1 MVRVLETTLS
11 GQKNFMEFKKLQK
24 LNKGDKVAIVS
35 PSFAA
40 PAVWP
45 HVHELGLK
53 RIRELFE
60 LEPVEYPSTAKL
72 DATTEEKSAD
82 LVAAFSDPEI
92 KALIS
97 TLGGDIQ
104 VTYIKNLPSEP
115 FVKNPKPFFGYSD
128 CSHFANFLFLN
139 GIPSFYGAALFTQFA
154 HQKEMNEYT
163 VKYIKHAL
171 FDEGE
176 FELLPSE
183 LFNDLGLDWGDPS
196 QLDKE
201 REYEKNEGW
210 SWDGNKNGEGLLW
223 GGCVESVDEMLRHGV
238 KIPSLEQF
246 ENIVLMMETSEEIPS
261 ADYVSRVFRAFGE
274 RGILER
280 VQGVCVGRAKA
291 REFDKLRNPDER
303 VAYRKEQQ
311 EAIIKTVRLYNK
323 DIPIVQNMDF
333 GHTEPQIPMPY
344 GNKIRIDS
352 KNKRIFAEF

>member
-1 MVRVLETTLS
+1 M
-11 GQKNFMEFKKLQK
+11 KKLSK
-24 LNKGDKVAIVS
+24 LNKSDKVAIVS

-40 PAVWP
+40 SAVWP
-45 HVHELGLK
+45 HVHELGLR
-53 RIRELFE
+53 RIREVFE
-60 LEPVEYPSTAKL
+60 LEPVMFPATAKL
-72 DATTEEKSAD
+72 DATLEEKAND
-82 LVAAFSDPEI
+82 LISAFSDPEI
-92 KALIS
+92 KAVIS

-104 VTYIKNLPSEP
+104 VTYIKNLPSET
-115 FVKNPKPFFGYSD
+115 FVNNGKPFFGFSD
-128 CSHFANFLFLN
+128 NSHLANFLFLN
-139 GIPSFYGAALFTQFA
+139 EIPAFYGAALFTQFA
-154 HQKEMNEYT
+154 HQNEMNPYT

-183 LFNDLGLDWGDPS
+183 SFNDLGLDWGDES

-201 REYEKNEGW
+201 REYETNEGW
-210 SWDGNKNGEGLLW
+210 SWDGDENGEGLLW

-238 KIPSLEQF
+238 PIPSLEQF
-246 ENIVLMMETSEEIPS
+246 EDIVLMMETSEEIPS

-280 VQGVCVGRAKA
+280 IKGIVIGRAKA

-303 VAYRKEQQ
+303 ATYRKDQQ
-311 EAIIKTVRLYNK
+311 ETIVKAVRAYNK

-344 GNKIRIDS
+344 GNQIRIDS
-352 KNKRIFAEF
+352 ENKRIFAQF

>member
-1 MVRVLETTLS
+1 M
-11 GQKNFMEFKKLQK
+11 KKLSK
-24 LNKGDKVAIVS
+24 LSKGNKVAIVS

-45 HVHELGLK
+45 HVHELGLQ
-53 RIRELFE
+53 RLREVFE
-60 LEPVEYPSTAKL
+60 LEPVLYPATAN
-72 DATTEEKSAD
+72 
-82 LVAAFSDPEI
+82 I
-92 KALIS
+92 KATLDDKSDDLISAFADPDIKAVIS

-104 VTYIKNLPSEP
+104 VTYIKNLPDDP
-115 FVKNPKPFFGYSD
+115 FVNNPKPFFGFSD
-128 CSHFANFLFLN
+128 NSHFANFLFLN

-183 LFNDLGLDWGDPS
+183 SFNDIGLDWGDES

-201 REYEKNEGW
+201 REYEPNEGW
-210 SWDGNKNGEGLLW
+210 SWDGNKNSEGLLW
-223 GGCVESVDEMLRHGV
+223 GGCVESVDEMLRHDV
-238 KIPSLEQF
+238 QIPSLEQF
-246 ENIVLMMETSEEIPS
+246 KNIVLMMETSEEIPS

-280 VQGVCVGRAKA
+280 IQGVCVGRAKA
-291 REFDKLRNPDER
+291 REFDKLRTPEER
-303 VAYRKEQQ
+303 ASYRKEQQ
-311 EAIIKTVRLYNK
+311 EAILKTVRQYNK
-323 DIPIVQNMDF
+323 IIPIIQNIDF

-344 GNKIRIDS
+344 GNIIRIDS
-352 KNKRIFAEF
+352 KERRLFASF

>member
-1 MVRVLETTLS
+1 M
-11 GQKNFMEFKKLQK
+11 QK
-24 LNKGDKVAIVS
+24 LTKLKPGDKVAIVS

-40 PAVWP
+40 SAVWP

-53 RIRELFE
+53 RIREVFE
-60 LEPVEYPSTAKL
+60 LEPIMYPATAKL
-72 DATTEEKSAD
+72 DATLDEKAED
-82 LVAAFSDPEI
+82 LKSAFSDSEI
-92 KALIS
+92 KGVIS

-104 VTYIKNLPSEP
+104 VTYIKNLPKEP
-115 FVKNPKPFFGYSD
+115 FVNNPKPFFGYCD
-128 CSHFANFLFLN
+128 NSHFCNFLFLN
-139 GIPSFYGAALFTQFA
+139 SIASFYGAALFTQFA
-154 HQKEMNEYT
+154 HQKEMHPYT

-183 LFNDLGLDWGDPS
+183 SFNDIGLDWGDRS

-201 REYEKNEGW
+201 REYELNEGW
-210 SWDGNKNGEGLLW
+210 SWDGDKNGEGLLW

-238 KIPSLEQF
+238 EIPRLEQF
-246 ENIVLMMETSEEIPS
+246 ENIILMMETSEEIPS
-261 ADYVSRVFRAFGE
+261 ADYVMRFFRALGE

-280 VQGVCVGRAKA
+280 VRGIVVGRAKA
-291 REFDKLRNPDER
+291 REFDNPRTPAER

-311 EAIIKTVRLYNK
+311 ETIVKTVRAYNK

-344 GNKIRIDS
+344 GNNIRIDS
-352 KNKRIFAEF
+352 IEKRIFATF